1 MTISLNI
8 ENKVTDTVD
17 DSDRGNSTTDDGQN
31 TDSQVVQW
39 GILLFVYNVDWLDLS
54 VEMNLLE
61 RFITWSL
68 ACS

>member
-1 MTISLNI
+1 
-8 ENKVTDTVD
+8 VTDTVD

-31 TDSQVVQW
+31 TDSQVVKW
-39 GILLFVYNVDWLDLS
+39 WILLFVYNVDWLDLS

>member
-31 TDSQVVQW
+31 TDGQVVQ
-39 GILLFVYNVDWLDLS
+39 
-54 VEMNLLE
+54 
-61 RFITWSL
+61 
-68 ACS
+68 

>member
-1 MTISLNI
+1 
-8 ENKVTDTVD
+8 VTDTVD

-31 TDSQVVQW
+31 TDGQVVQW